1 LRLLRQER
9 VKDYIILE
17 QEFIQNQERLKP
29 QDKNKEKERASVDDL
44 RGMPMPVASLEEII
58 DDDNVIIAPHS
69 GIDYY
74 VPILSI
80 VDRD

>member
-1 LRLLRQER
+1 
-9 VKDYIILE
+9 
-17 QEFIQNQERLKP
+17 
-29 QDKNKEKERASVDDL
+29 
-44 RGMPMPVASLEEII
+44 MPVASLEEII

-80 VDRD
+80 VDRDQIEPGC

>member
-1 LRLLRQER
+1 MGNQQSGAGRGGER
-9 VKDYIILE
+9 GG
-17 QEFIQNQERLKP
+17 
-29 QDKNKEKERASVDDL
+29 DKNKEKERASVDDL